1 MQMLQKRATKAAK
14 CAREQ
19 KLQAVLALL
28 AVFTFLSL
36 LVRGGVERKPGPIIQ
51 RIVDRAW
58 RTEHVIDRAW
68 RTEHVIDRVW
78 RTEHVIDR
86 VWRTEHVIDR
96 VWRTEHIIDRVWRT
110 EHVIYSV
117 VREQTKAWEREK
129 NACGRSDVFDGC
141 GRPLRN
147 DLEKRQSEISRH
159 PRVSKGIVR
168 RVCAKSG

>member
-1 MQMLQKRATKAAK
+1 MGCSTDKNRASVGLFVSTLMQVLQKWATKAAK

-58 RTEHVIDRAW
+58 RTEHVIDR
-68 RTEHVIDRVW
+68 
-78 RTEHVIDR
+78 
-86 VWRTEHVIDR
+86 
-96 VWRTEHIIDRVWRT
+96 VWRT

-129 NACGRSDVFDGC
+129 NACGRSDVFDG
-141 GRPLRN
+141 
-147 DLEKRQSEISRH
+147 
-159 PRVSKGIVR
+159 
-168 RVCAKSG
+168 